1 MNYII
6 GIDGGTTKIKAVLFD
21 TTGHE
26 IETVAA
32 PSDLLEDGV
41 RKELDMAFFWEK
53 TAACVR
59 LLMEKGPAEPGD
71 ILAIGVTGQGEGLWA
86 LDKNNRP
93 VGNAILWNDG
103 RAHEEDWAVNEKTP
117 GIGKLV
123 HRNLGTPVG
132 AGSALLLLKWVKANQ
147 PDRYQRIQ
155 TVFFAKDWLRYCMTD
170 RIATDRTD
178 GGAAYLRLI
187 DGAPAKQ
194 ALTVLSLPEVE
205 NGIPEILP
213 SDLVAG
219 ALAPAAAEKM
229 GLQPGIPVATGV
241 MDVVASA
248 VGTGAVG
255 SGDAAVVLGTTC
267 AVERVL
273 RLRDCDVT
281 RCRRHY
287 LHHVRQDLAI
297 DLSSTING
305 MENVE
310 WMMRE
315 IARSANYRVVEGLIE
330 DTRPGSGGVVYHPYL
345 SAAGERAPFQHR
357 DASASF
363 FGVNA
368 RTTKGDL
375 MRAVYEGLAFSVR
388 DCLEGGD
395 YRGRL
400 LLSGGGAA
408 SATLS
413 QMIADVTGQSVVV
426 TKGSEFG
433 ALGAAMTAGTAIGLF
448 ENVEDAAARCCRLKK
463 IYKPRKNEMYEK
475 CYTFYRELRTAFG
488 PLWERRAEIFGR

>member
-1 MNYII
+1 MKYII
-6 GIDGGTTKIKAVLFD
+6 GIDGGTTKVKAVLFD

-32 PSDLLEDGV
+32 PSDVLEEGV
-41 RKELDMAFFWEK
+41 RKELDMNFFWEK

-59 LLMEKGPAEPGD
+59 LLMDKGPAAPED

-103 RAHEEDWAVNEKTP
+103 RACEEDWAVNTKTP

-123 HRNLGTPVG
+123 HRNLGMPVG
-132 AGSALLLLKWVKANQ
+132 SGSALLLLRWVKDNQ
-147 PDRYQRIQ
+147 PEIYHQIK
-155 TVFFAKDWLRYCMTD
+155 TVFFAKDWLRYKMTGK
-170 RIATDRTD
+170 IATDRTD
-178 GGAAYLRLI
+178 GGTSYLRLI
-187 DGAPAKQ
+187 DGVPAKQ

-205 NGIPEILP
+205 DMIPEVLP
-213 SDLVAG
+213 SDVVAG
-219 ALAPAAAEKM
+219 VLTAEAAEKM
-229 GLQPGIPVATGV
+229 GLRAGIPVAAGN

-248 VGTGAVG
+248 VGTGAVHA
-255 SGDAAVVLGTTC
+255 GDAAVVLGTTC

-273 RLRDCDVT
+273 RLHDCNVT

-287 LHHVRQDLAI
+287 LHHAQEDLAI

-305 MENVE
+305 MESVD

-315 IARSANYRVVEGLIE
+315 IARSGNYQVVEGLIE
-330 DTRPGSGGVVYHPYL
+330 DTRPGCGGVIYHPYL
-345 SAAGERAPFQHR
+345 SSAGERAPFQHA

-363 FGVNA
+363 FGVNSG
-368 RTTKGDL
+368 TTKGDL

-388 DCLEGGD
+388 DCLEGRGCH
-395 YRGRL
+395 GRL
-400 LLSGGGAA
+400 LLSGGGAG
-408 SATLS
+408 SETLS
-413 QMIADVTGQSVVV
+413 QMIADVSGQSVVV

-433 ALGAAMTAGTAIGLF
+433 ALGAVMTAGVATGLF
-448 ENVEDAAARCCRLKK
+448 ESFEDAAAKCCRLKK
-463 IYKPRKNEMYEK
+463 IYKPRKNDMYEK
-475 CYTFYRELRTAFG
+475 GYAFYRELRAAFE
-488 PLWERRAEIFGR
+488 PLWKRRGEIFGR

>member
-32 PSDLLEDGV
+32 PSDILEDGV
-41 RKELDMAFFWEK
+41 RKELDMDFFWEK

-59 LLMEKGPAEPGD
+59 LLMEKGPATPEE
-71 ILAIGVTGQGEGLWA
+71 ILAVGVTGQGEGLWA

-93 VGNAILWNDG
+93 VSRAILWNDG
-103 RAHEEDWAVNEKTP
+103 RAHEKTP

-123 HRNLGTPVG
+123 HRNLGTPAG
-132 AGSALLLLKWVKANQ
+132 AGSALLLLRWTKDNR
-147 PDRYQRIQ
+147 PDVYRQIQ

-170 RIATDRTD
+170 KIATDPTD

-187 DGAPAKQ
+187 DGAPAVQ
-194 ALTVLSLPEVE
+194 ALTVLSLSEAE
-205 NGIPEILP
+205 SGIPEVLP
-213 SDLVAG
+213 SDTIAG
-219 ALAPAAAEKM
+219 QLTAAAAEKM
-229 GLQPGIPVATGV
+229 GLRAGIPVVTGA

-255 SGDAAVVLGTTC
+255 VGDAAVVLGTTC
-267 AVERVL
+267 AVEQVL

-287 LHHVRQDLAI
+287 LHHVQADLAI

-315 IARSANYRVVEGLIE
+315 IARSGNYRVVEGLIE

-363 FGVNA
+363 FGVNSG
-368 RTTKGDL
+368 TTKGDL

-388 DCLEGGD
+388 DCLEGGG

-400 LLSGGGAA
+400 LLSGGGAG
-408 SATLS
+408 SETLS

-426 TKGSEFG
+426 SRGAEFG
-433 ALGAAMTAGTAIGLF
+433 ALGAAMTAGVAVGLF
-448 ENVEDAAARCCRLKK
+448 DSIGNAAVKCCRLKK
-463 IYKPRKNEMYEK
+463 IYKPRQNAMYEK
-475 CYTFYRELRTAFG
+475 CYTFYRELRAAFG
-488 PLWERRAEIFGR
+488 PLWERRAEIFEK

>member
-32 PSDLLEDGV
+32 PSDILEDGV
-41 RKELDMAFFWEK
+41 RKELDMDFFWEK

-59 LLMEKGPAEPGD
+59 LLMEKGPAAPED
-71 ILAIGVTGQGEGLWA
+71 ILAVGVTGQGEGLWA

-93 VGNAILWNDG
+93 VGRAILWNDG
-103 RAHEEDWAVNEKTP
+103 RAHEENWAVNEKTP

-123 HRNLGTPVG
+123 HRNLGTPAG
-132 AGSALLLLKWVKANQ
+132 AGSALLLLRWTKDNR
-147 PDRYQRIQ
+147 PDVYRRIQ
-155 TVFFAKDWLRYCMTD
+155 TVFFAKDWLRYCMTGK
-170 RIATDRTD
+170 IATDPTD
-178 GGAAYLRLI
+178 GGAAYLKLI
-187 DGAPAKQ
+187 DGAPAVQ
-194 ALTVLSLPEVE
+194 ALTVLSLSEAERAIPEV
-205 NGIPEILP
+205 LP
-213 SDLVAG
+213 SDAVAG
-219 ALAPAAAEKM
+219 ALTAVSAEKM
-229 GLQPGIPVATGV
+229 GLRAGIPVVTGA

-255 SGDAAVVLGTTC
+255 VGDAAVVLGTTC
-267 AVERVL
+267 AVEQVL

-287 LHHVRQDLAI
+287 LHHVQADLAV

-315 IARSANYRVVEGLIE
+315 IARSGNYRVVEGLIE

-345 SAAGERAPFQHR
+345 SLAGERAPFLHR

-363 FGVNA
+363 FGVNSG
-368 RTTKGDL
+368 TTKGDL
-375 MRAVYEGLAFSVR
+375 MRAVYEGLAYSVR
-388 DCLEGGD
+388 DCLEGGGC
-395 YRGRL
+395 RGRL
-400 LLSGGGAA
+400 LLSGGGAG
-408 SATLS
+408 SETLS

-426 TKGSEFG
+426 TRGTEFG
-433 ALGAAMTAGTAIGLF
+433 ALGAAMTTGVAIGLF
-448 ENVEDAAARCCRLKK
+448 DSVEEAAAKCCRLKK
-463 IYKPRKNEMYEK
+463 IYRPHPNAMYEK
-475 CYTFYRELRTAFG
+475 CYTFYRELRAAFR
-488 PLWERRAEIFGR
+488 PLWVRRAEIFEK

>member
-32 PSDLLEDGV
+32 PSDILEDGV
-41 RKELDMAFFWEK
+41 RKELDMDFFWEK

-59 LLMEKGPAEPGD
+59 LLMEKGPAAPED
-71 ILAIGVTGQGEGLWA
+71 ILAVGVTGQGEGLWA

-93 VGNAILWNDG
+93 VGRAILWNDG
-103 RAHEEDWAVNEKTP
+103 RAHEENWAVNEKTP

-123 HRNLGTPVG
+123 HRNLGTPAG
-132 AGSALLLLKWVKANQ
+132 AGSALLLLRWTKDNR
-147 PDRYQRIQ
+147 PDVYRRIQ
-155 TVFFAKDWLRYCMTD
+155 TVFFAKDWLRYCMTGK
-170 RIATDRTD
+170 IATDPTD
-178 GGAAYLRLI
+178 GGAAYLKLI
-187 DGAPAKQ
+187 DGAPAVQ
-194 ALTVLSLPEVE
+194 ALTVLSLSEAERAIPEV
-205 NGIPEILP
+205 LP
-213 SDLVAG
+213 SDAVAG
-219 ALAPAAAEKM
+219 ALTGVSAEKM
-229 GLQPGIPVATGV
+229 GLRAGIPVVTGA

-255 SGDAAVVLGTTC
+255 VGDAAVVLGTTC
-267 AVERVL
+267 AVEQVL

-287 LHHVRQDLAI
+287 LHHVQADLAV

-315 IARSANYRVVEGLIE
+315 IARSGNYRVVEGLIE

-345 SAAGERAPFQHR
+345 SLAGERAPFLHR

-363 FGVNA
+363 FGVNSG
-368 RTTKGDL
+368 TTKGDL
-375 MRAVYEGLAFSVR
+375 MRAVYEGLAYSVR
-388 DCLEGGD
+388 DCLEGGGC
-395 YRGRL
+395 RGRL
-400 LLSGGGAA
+400 LLSGGGAG
-408 SATLS
+408 SETLS

-426 TKGSEFG
+426 TRGTEFG
-433 ALGAAMTAGTAIGLF
+433 ALGAAMTTGVAIGLF
-448 ENVEDAAARCCRLKK
+448 DSVEEAAAKCCRLKK
-463 IYKPRKNEMYEK
+463 IYRPHPNAMYEK
-475 CYTFYRELRTAFG
+475 CYTFYRELRAAFR
-488 PLWERRAEIFGR
+488 PLWVRRAEIFEK

>member
-1 MNYII
+1 MNYVI

-32 PSDLLEDGV
+32 PSDMIEDGV
-41 RKELDMAFFWEK
+41 RKELDMNFFWEK

-59 LLMEKGPAEPGD
+59 LLMEKGPAKPED
-71 ILAIGVTGQGEGLWA
+71 ILAVGVTGQGEGLWA

-93 VGNAILWNDG
+93 VGRAILWNDG
-103 RAHEEDWAVNEKTP
+103 RAHEENWAVNEKTP

-132 AGSALLLLKWVKANQ
+132 AGSPLLLLRWTKDNR
-147 PDRYQRIQ
+147 PDVYRQIQ
-155 TVFFAKDWLRYCMTD
+155 TVLFAKDWLRYCMTD
-170 RIATDRTD
+170 KIATDPTD
-178 GGAAYLRLI
+178 GGAAYLKLI

-194 ALTVLSLPEVE
+194 ALTVLSLSEVE
-205 NGIPEILP
+205 NSIPEVLS
-213 SDLVAG
+213 SDTVAG
-219 ALAPAAAEKM
+219 ALTAAAAEKM
-229 GLQPGIPVATGV
+229 GLRTGIPVVTGA

-248 VGTGAVG
+248 VGTGAV
-255 SGDAAVVLGTTC
+255 SVGDAAVVLGTTC
-267 AVERVL
+267 AVEQVL
-273 RLRDCDVT
+273 RLHDCDVT

-287 LHHVRQDLAI
+287 LHHVQKNLAI

-330 DTRPGSGGVVYHPYL
+330 DTRPGSGGVIYHPYL

-363 FGVNA
+363 FGVNS

-388 DCLEGGD
+388 DCLEGGS
-395 YRGRL
+395 YGERL
-400 LLSGGGAA
+400 LLSGGGAG
-408 SATLS
+408 SETLS

-426 TKGSEFG
+426 TKCSEFG
-433 ALGAAMTAGTAIGLF
+433 ALGAAMTAGVAIGLF
-448 ENVEDAAARCCRLKK
+448 ESVGDAAAKCCRLKK
-463 IYKPRKNEMYEK
+463 IYKPRQNEMYEK
-475 CYTFYRELRTAFG
+475 GYTFYRELRAAFG
-488 PLWERRAEIFGR
+488 PLWERRTEIFGK

>member
-32 PSDLLEDGV
+32 PSDILEDGV
-41 RKELDMAFFWEK
+41 RKELDMDFFWEK

-59 LLMEKGPAEPGD
+59 LLMEKGPAAPED
-71 ILAIGVTGQGEGLWA
+71 ILAVGVTGQGEGLWA

-93 VGNAILWNDG
+93 VGRAILWNDG
-103 RAHEEDWAVNEKTP
+103 RAHEENWAVNEKTP

-123 HRNLGTPVG
+123 HRNLGTPAG
-132 AGSALLLLKWVKANQ
+132 AGSALLLLRWTKDNR
-147 PDRYQRIQ
+147 PDVYRKIQ
-155 TVFFAKDWLRYCMTD
+155 TVFFAKDWLRYCMTGK
-170 RIATDRTD
+170 IATDPTD
-178 GGAAYLRLI
+178 GGAAYLKLI
-187 DGAPAKQ
+187 DGAPAVQ
-194 ALTVLSLPEVE
+194 ALTVLSLSEAERAIPEV
-205 NGIPEILP
+205 LP
-213 SDLVAG
+213 SDAVAG
-219 ALAPAAAEKM
+219 ALTAVSAEKM
-229 GLQPGIPVATGV
+229 GLRAGIPVVTGA

-255 SGDAAVVLGTTC
+255 VGDAAVVLGTTC
-267 AVERVL
+267 AVEQVL

-287 LHHVRQDLAI
+287 LHHVQADLAI

-315 IARSANYRVVEGLIE
+315 IARSGNYRVVEGLIE

-345 SAAGERAPFQHR
+345 SLAGERAPFLHR

-363 FGVNA
+363 FGVNSG
-368 RTTKGDL
+368 TTKGDL
-375 MRAVYEGLAFSVR
+375 MRAVYEGLAYSVR
-388 DCLEGGD
+388 DCLEGGGC
-395 YRGRL
+395 RGRL
-400 LLSGGGAA
+400 LLSGGGAG
-408 SATLS
+408 SETLS

-426 TKGSEFG
+426 TRGTEFG
-433 ALGAAMTAGTAIGLF
+433 ALGAAMTTGVAIGLF
-448 ENVEDAAARCCRLKK
+448 DSVEEAAAKCCRLKK
-463 IYKPRKNEMYEK
+463 IYRPHPNAMYEK
-475 CYTFYRELRTAFG
+475 CYTFYRELRAAFR
-488 PLWERRAEIFGR
+488 PLWVRRAEIFEK

>member
-32 PSDLLEDGV
+32 PSDILEDGV
-41 RKELDMAFFWEK
+41 RKELDMDFFWEK

-59 LLMEKGPAEPGD
+59 LLMEKGPAAPED
-71 ILAIGVTGQGEGLWA
+71 ILAVGVTGQGEGLWA
-86 LDKNNRP
+86 LDKSNRP
-93 VGNAILWNDG
+93 VGRAILWNDG
-103 RAHEEDWAVNEKTP
+103 RAHEENWAVNEKTP

-123 HRNLGTPVG
+123 HRNLGTPAG
-132 AGSALLLLKWVKANQ
+132 AGSALLLLRWTKDNR
-147 PDRYQRIQ
+147 PDVYRKIQ
-155 TVFFAKDWLRYCMTD
+155 TVFFAKDWLRYCMTGK
-170 RIATDRTD
+170 IATDPTD
-178 GGAAYLRLI
+178 GGAAYLKLI
-187 DGAPAKQ
+187 DGAPAVQ
-194 ALTVLSLPEVE
+194 ALTVLSLSEAERAIPEV
-205 NGIPEILP
+205 LP
-213 SDLVAG
+213 SDAVAG
-219 ALAPAAAEKM
+219 ALTAVSAEKM
-229 GLQPGIPVATGV
+229 GLRAGIPVVTGA

-255 SGDAAVVLGTTC
+255 VGDAAVVLGTTC
-267 AVERVL
+267 AVEQVL

-287 LHHVRQDLAI
+287 LHHVQADLAV

-315 IARSANYRVVEGLIE
+315 IARSGNYRVVEGLIE

-345 SAAGERAPFQHR
+345 SLAGERAPFLHR

-363 FGVNA
+363 FGVNSG
-368 RTTKGDL
+368 TTKGDL
-375 MRAVYEGLAFSVR
+375 MRAVYEGLAYSVR
-388 DCLEGGD
+388 DCLEGGGC
-395 YRGRL
+395 RGRL
-400 LLSGGGAA
+400 LLSGGGAG
-408 SATLS
+408 SETLS

-426 TKGSEFG
+426 TRGTEFG
-433 ALGAAMTAGTAIGLF
+433 ALGAAMTAGVAIGLF
-448 ENVEDAAARCCRLKK
+448 DSVEEAAAKCCRLKK
-463 IYKPRKNEMYEK
+463 IYGPHPNAMYEK
-475 CYTFYRELRTAFG
+475 CYTFYRELRAAFR
-488 PLWERRAEIFGR
+488 PLWVRRAEIFEK

>member
-32 PSDLLEDGV
+32 PSDILEDGV
-41 RKELDMAFFWEK
+41 RKELDMDFFWEK

-59 LLMEKGPAEPGD
+59 LLMEKGSAAPED
-71 ILAIGVTGQGEGLWA
+71 ILAVGVTGQGEGLWA
-86 LDKNNRP
+86 LDKSNRP
-93 VGNAILWNDG
+93 VGRAILWNDG
-103 RAHEEDWAVNEKTP
+103 RAHEENWAVNEKTP

-123 HRNLGTPVG
+123 HRNLGTPAG
-132 AGSALLLLKWVKANQ
+132 AGSALLLLRWTKDNR
-147 PDRYQRIQ
+147 PDVYRKIQ
-155 TVFFAKDWLRYCMTD
+155 TVFFAKDWLRYCMTGK
-170 RIATDRTD
+170 IATDPTD
-178 GGAAYLRLI
+178 GGAAYLKLI
-187 DGAPAKQ
+187 DGAPAVQ
-194 ALTVLSLPEVE
+194 ALTVLSLSEAE
-205 NGIPEILP
+205 RGIPEVLP
-213 SDLVAG
+213 SDAVAG
-219 ALAPAAAEKM
+219 ALTAASAEKM
-229 GLQPGIPVATGV
+229 GLRAGIPVVTGA

-255 SGDAAVVLGTTC
+255 VGDAAVVLGTTC
-267 AVERVL
+267 AVEQVL

-287 LHHVRQDLAI
+287 LHHVQADLAI

-315 IARSANYRVVEGLIE
+315 IARSGNYRVVEGLIE

-345 SAAGERAPFQHR
+345 SLAGERAPFQHR

-363 FGVNA
+363 FGVNSG
-368 RTTKGDL
+368 TTKGDL
-375 MRAVYEGLAFSVR
+375 MRAVYEGLAYSVR
-388 DCLEGGD
+388 DCLEGGCC
-395 YRGRL
+395 RGRL
-400 LLSGGGAA
+400 LLSGGGAG
-408 SATLS
+408 SETLS

-426 TKGSEFG
+426 TRGTEFG
-433 ALGAAMTAGTAIGLF
+433 ALGAAMTAGVAIGLF
-448 ENVEDAAARCCRLKK
+448 DSVEEAAAKCCRLKK
-463 IYKPRKNEMYEK
+463 IYRPHPNAMYEK
-475 CYTFYRELRTAFG
+475 CYTFYRELRAAFR
-488 PLWERRAEIFGR
+488 PLWVRRAEIFEK